1 MAERKAERLLDSGA
15 EVDIVSRELTPAL
28 ERLRYSGRI
37 RQIGTAYESS
47 LLDGAFLVFGTTD
60 DTAVNEQVFRDA
72 RTRGILVNIADDP
85 GRCDFILP
93 SLFEQGDL
101 QVAVSTGGKS
111 PALARKLREEIE
123 TLYGPEYA
131 GYLSLLGDLRKRLLA
146 KGLPQPENKR
156 IFEAVVNS
164 DLLDCIR
171 KGDRQQAAGV
181 LRGLTG
187 VDLDLERYF

>member
-1 MAERKAERLLDSGA
+1 MAERKAGRLLDSGA
-15 EVDIVSRELTPAL
+15 EVDIVSQELTPAL
-28 ERLRYSGRI
+28 ERLRDSGRI

-171 KGDRQQAAGV
+171 KGDRQRAAGTV
-181 LRGLTG
+181 RGLTG